1 MSNARSFAPPG
12 STIELSARAAGADY
26 VVSIA
31 DRGPGIPDAHFD
43 RIFERFF
50 TYRPGSNRRDHVGLG
65 LAICRAIVEAHGGRI
80 RGETRPGGGARFIVD
95 LPLEEPPRVDAL
107 EEGEQPSEAAP

>member
-43 RIFERFF
+43 LIFEPFF
-50 TYRPGSNRRDHVGLG
+50 TYRPGSGRRDHVGLG
-65 LAICRAIVEAHGGRI
+65 LAIARRIVEASGGSISARN
-80 RGETRPGGGARFIVD
+80 REGDGAVFEVR
-95 LPLEEPPRVDAL
+95 LPVH
-107 EEGEQPSEAAP
+107 AAENSVLA